1 MTSRHRLSHLA
12 LTIPI
17 ALAFGVAGRT
27 AWSQANVIADIKIE
41 GCRFVSP
48 DGVLDKINESLKV
61 GDPFDPGSAED
72 QAELESAR
80 RAVVELGFFERVAA
94 TALPGDQG
102 LTLTFAVVEK
112 QRIERITFVG
122 NTVFTDDELL
132 DVIVSQPGQII
143 DNSTLSRDARHIQEY
158 YRDHKRMAAVL
169 EAGTDRFG
177 VVTFVISERLIE
189 DVVIEGLKKT
199 KLFVVKRKVKAKPG
213 DVLDED
219 AVQEDM
225 RAIYNLNLF
234 DDVKVDFRQGVKDPE
249 RGIIVVFVVKEKRTG
264 TLTAGIGYSS
274 IESFVGIVSA
284 QETNFRG
291 RGERVKASIEFGGRE
306 SYELGFYEPS
316 LDRAGTTL
324 DVNVFD
330 TQRRRQFLPG
340 GSFSTANREFDE
352 RRKGFNLTVGRPL
365 SDDLSVSVRVRQEK
379 ISDPFFQVSRTV
391 SPGAAA
397 IGTLQTYPP
406 GFGGRRKPIPG
417 APSNPNLQPDR
428 PEPGD
433 TLLPVTVFAPLGE
446 ESLSS
451 VTLGAMMD
459 TRDIIMDPTRGG
471 FNSVYLEQ
479 AGIFGGDS
487 DFTKLSLD
495 LRRYLKVT
503 PRKHVVAVRLL
514 VGTTV
519 GDVPLVESF
528 TVGGAYTLRGYP
540 EDRFRGENM
549 ATFSAEY
556 RWPLTKQVTGV
567 GFVDI
572 GDAWGGKFPTQVPGF
587 VIPAEHESFDPN
599 FGVGAGVRLKTG
611 FGTLRLDLGRG
622 DEGSEV
628 HLSFG
633 HTF

>member
-1 MTSRHRLSHLA
+1 MISRHRMSHPALA
-12 LTIPI
+12 IPI
-17 ALAFGVAGRT
+17 ALALGLACQT
-27 AWSQANVIADIKIE
+27 AWSQANTIADIKVE

-48 DGVLDKINESLKV
+48 DGVLAAINKFIKV
-61 GDPFDPGSAED
+61 GDPFDPQSAED
-72 QAELESAR
+72 QAKLESAR
-80 RAVVELGFFERVAA
+80 RAAIELGFFERVAA
-94 TALPGDQG
+94 TVQPGDQG
-102 LTLTFAVVEK
+102 ITLTFSVVEK

-122 NTVFTDDELL
+122 NTIFTDDELL
-132 DVIVSQPGQII
+132 DVIVSRPGQII
-143 DNSTLSRDARHIQEY
+143 DNTTLSRDARHIEEY
-158 YRDHKRMAAVL
+158 YGDHRRMAAVL

-189 DVVIEGLKKT
+189 GVVIEGLKKT

-213 DVLDED
+213 DVLDEE
-219 AVQEDM
+219 AIQNDM

-249 RGIIVVFVVKEKRTG
+249 RGTIVVFVVKEKRTG

-291 RGERVKASIEFGGRE
+291 RGERIKASIEFGGRE

-330 TQRRRQFLPG
+330 TERRRQFLPG

-352 RRKGFNLTVGRPL
+352 RRKGFNLTLGRPL
-365 SDDLSVSVRVRQEK
+365 SDDLSVSVRVRQEQ
-379 ISDPFFQVSRTV
+379 ISDPFFQVSRTI
-391 SPGAAA
+391 SPGAGA

-406 GFGGRRKPIPG
+406 GFGGRRKRIPG
-417 APSNPNLQPDR
+417 SPSNPDLRPDR

-433 TLLPVTVFAPLGE
+433 TLLPVTVFAPLAE
-446 ESLSS
+446 EDLSS

-471 FNSVYLEQ
+471 FNSLYLEQ

-487 DFTKLSLD
+487 DFTKLSID

-514 VGTTV
+514 AGTTV

-549 ATFSAEY
+549 AIFSAEY
-556 RWPLTKQVTGV
+556 RWPLTKQITGV

-572 GDAWGGKFPTQVPGF
+572 GDAWGGKFPTKVPGF

-611 FGTLRLDLGRG
+611 FGTLRLDMGRG